1 LTTDFVTNCHSAKF
15 TIEIIKFYNDLKD
28 FVMEKYSYDFVIVG
42 AGLAGLYSAMYA
54 SHFGRVAVITK
65 TTLDNSN
72 SYWAQG
78 GIAAAVAQNDS
89 PLLHYEDTIKVGRNL
104 CNEEAVKILVTEG
117 KERVEELI
125 NLGMP
130 FDKENGKIV
139 FGLEGGHSIRRVLHA
154 SGDATGKELV
164 NFVLKLIQD
173 NKNITIIENTLVH
186 NLIADDNECFG
197 VYAYDFDSKKD
208 LIINSKAT
216 IIASGGGSAIYS
228 RSTNPHTSIAE
239 GIVLAYNAGVKI
251 ESMEFIQFH
260 PTAFYYPNGETFLI
274 SEAVRG
280 EGAYLVNSKNE
291 RFLQDHYMT
300 ELSPRDVVSEA
311 IFHEMIESGKP
322 NVFLKLDHLNPE
334 KIITRFPTIYH
345 EALKYGIDIIKDPVP
360 VAPAAHFMVGG
371 IKTGLNA
378 ETNIQRLYA
387 AGEVASTGVHGANR
401 LASNSLLEC
410 IVYGKRAVDHALS
423 LDPSIEYNFTQ
434 NTKATFKVD
443 NTKEQNHSKLKEE
456 IANLLWINVGIVR
469 TANSLKFALNEL
481 NRYFNFEFDENE
493 YFSSREK
500 CLILIAELI
509 TRSALLR
516 EESRGCHLR
525 KDFPDEKEAFRKLIV
540 HQQGKESLFVS
551 N

>member
-1 LTTDFVTNCHSAKF
+1 MD
-15 TIEIIKFYNDLKD
+15 
-28 FVMEKYSYDFVIVG
+28 KYTYDFVIIG
-42 AGLAGLYSAMYA
+42 AGLAGLYSALYA
-54 SHFGRVAVITK
+54 SRFGKVVVITK

-78 GIAAAVAQNDS
+78 GIAAAVAPNDS
-89 PLLHYEDTIKVGRNL
+89 PLFHFEDTIKVGRNL
-104 CNEEAVKILVTEG
+104 CNKEAVKILVNEG

-125 NLGMP
+125 KLGMP
-130 FDKENGKIV
+130 FDKENGEIV
-139 FGLEGGHSIRRVLHA
+139 FGLEGGHSKRRVLHS

-164 NFVLKLIQD
+164 NFVL
-173 NKNITIIENTLVH
+173 NFVRANENITIIENTLVYK
-186 NLIADDNECFG
+186 LIMDSNKCFG
-197 VYAYDFDSKKD
+197 VYAYDLDKKNN
-208 LIINSKAT
+208 LMVKGKAT

-239 GIVLAYNAGVKI
+239 GITLAYYAGANI

-280 EGAYLVNSKNE
+280 EGAYLVNDKNE
-291 RFLQDHYMT
+291 RFLQEHYMN

-311 IFHEMIESGKP
+311 IFYEMIDSGKP

-334 KIITRFPTIYH
+334 KIITRFSTIYH
-345 EALKYGIDIIKDPVP
+345 EALKYNIDITKNPIP
-360 VAPAAHFMVGG
+360 VAPAAHYMVGG

-378 ETNIQRLYA
+378 ETNINRLYA

-410 IVYGKRAVDHALS
+410 IVFGKRAVDHALS
-423 LDPSIEYNFTQ
+423 LSTPDDYKISRNEKFDFYV
-434 NTKATFKVD
+434 NT
-443 NTKEQNHSKLKEE
+443 NKEQNYSKLKEE
-456 IANLLWINVGIVR
+456 IANLLWKNVGIVR
-469 TANSLKFALNEL
+469 TKDTLEFALKEL
-481 NRYFNFEFDENE
+481 NNYSNHESDENE

-500 CLILIAELI
+500 SLVLIAELI

-525 KDFPDEKEAFRKLIV
+525 KDFPDENNKFRKLIV
-540 HQQGKESLFVS
+540 HQLGSESIFV
-551 N
+551 NK

>member
-1 LTTDFVTNCHSAKF
+1 
-15 TIEIIKFYNDLKD
+15 
-28 FVMEKYSYDFVIVG
+28 
-42 AGLAGLYSAMYA
+42 
-54 SHFGRVAVITK
+54 
-65 TTLDNSN
+65 
-72 SYWAQG
+72 
-78 GIAAAVAQNDS
+78 
-89 PLLHYEDTIKVGRNL
+89 
-104 CNEEAVKILVTEG
+104 
-117 KERVEELI
+117 
-125 NLGMP
+125 
-130 FDKENGKIV
+130 
-139 FGLEGGHSIRRVLHA
+139 
-154 SGDATGKELV
+154 
-164 NFVLKLIQD
+164 
-173 NKNITIIENTLVH
+173 
-186 NLIADDNECFG
+186 
-197 VYAYDFDSKKD
+197 

-274 SEAVRG
+274 SEAIRG

-291 RFLQDHYMT
+291 RFLQNHYMT

-311 IFHEMIESGKP
+311 IFHEMMKSGEP

-345 EALKYGIDIIKDPVP
+345 EALKYGIDIIKNPVP

-378 ETNIQRLYA
+378 ETNITRLYA
-387 AGEVASTGVHGANR
+387 VGEVASTGVHGANR

-410 IVYGKRAVDHALS
+410 IVFGKRAVDHALTLS
-423 LDPSIEYNFTQ
+423 ASIEYKFNQ

-443 NTKEQNHSKLKEE
+443 STKEQNHSKLKEE
-456 IANLLWINVGIVR
+456 IANLLWLNVGIVR
-469 TANSLKFALNEL
+469 TANTLKSALNKL
-481 NRYFNFEFDENE
+481 DHYFNIKFDENE

-509 TRSALLR
+509 TNSALLR

-525 KDFPDEKEAFRKLIV
+525 KDFSDEKAAFRKLII
-540 HQQGKESLFVS
+540 HQKGKESLFIA